1 MESQRGGMRSRE
13 GFGHPRARRG
23 VPGRRRRGR
32 TRGAQGDGGLGGC
45 EGVVVE
51 ASCGRFKEAR
61 DLAAAAKALAAES
74 EAAERGPRSRRGA
87 LGRASGR
94 TVSARGPRTARCTAR
109 RLERL
114 RLRRRPT
121 RLRSLK
127 PRRAYCNRILLRKVF
142 RAWAEYSE
150 WLKPL
155 RAKAGRALSLFKN
168 NSVGRTFYAW
178 MDYAK
183 EERARREVDAVR
195 AYMDIHQGLISK
207 HIRRGRAPL
216 GEKVNVASSARR
228 GAYGSF
234 RRREEAREVDGRALE
249 RGGQGGGGGWRRL
262 RRQVGEEASRG
273 LRGRRRGGRARR
285 GSWVA
290 GGVDAWVATTARI
303 TDRSRM

>member
-1 MESQRGGMRSRE
+1 MK
-13 GFGHPRARRG
+13 
-23 VPGRRRRGR
+23 
-32 TRGAQGDGGLGGC
+32 
-45 EGVVVE
+45 

-61 DLAAAAKALAAES
+61 ELAGAAKACAVES
-74 EAAERGPRSRRGA
+74 EAAEREAAEQARRAGPSLGA
-87 LGRASGR
+87 DGKRAWAAYGA
-94 TVSARGPRTARCTAR
+94 VHGASARAAAAAAAANAAS
-109 RLERL
+109 EF
-114 RLRRRPT
+114 
-121 RLRSLK
+121 K
-127 PRRAYCNRILLRKVF
+127 AAAKAYCNRILLRKVF

-178 MDYAK
+178 MDHAK

-228 GAYGSF
+228 GAYGSSVGEKKPAKSTGAPSNAADRAE
-234 RRREEAREVDGRALE
+234 RRRVAAAGKSARRRAAGFEDGDAGDGR
-249 RGGQGGGGGWRRL
+249 GG
-262 RRQVGEEASRG
+262 
-273 LRGRRRGGRARR
+273 